1 VKERDK
7 RKKPIQSHKKNQ
19 HMENGKVTNLFLKA
33 VDLKTKNAILTN
45 IANHYGIT
53 VNEAFEEITDSEA
66 ESLLDYVTG
75 TTRAAVSL
83 YFKRFVAAF

>member
-1 VKERDK
+1 M
-7 RKKPIQSHKKNQ
+7 KK
-19 HMENGKVTNLFLKA
+19 GKVTNLFLKA